1 MSRTQAE
8 SDDSDSG
15 LSQDRDDL
23 FGPVQLT
30 KLLFQSIESPSKFI
44 HLFLAWNADVLK
56 EIVSVAFQVPPHLL
70 LKLWGLSPQGLEHVV
85 HQCGSLVWIELAVA
99 DPCLGHPAQPLGHQ
113 GGGAEST
120 EQKLL
125 KRVGVHGRQQRAA
138 VQDGLVLP
146 R

>member
-1 MSRTQAE
+1 
-8 SDDSDSG
+8 
-15 LSQDRDDL
+15 
-23 FGPVQLT
+23 
-30 KLLFQSIESPSKFI
+30 
-44 HLFLAWNADVLK
+44 
-56 EIVSVAFQVPPHLL
+56 
-70 LKLWGLSPQGLEHVV
+70 
-85 HQCGSLVWIELAVA
+85 
-99 DPCLGHPAQPLGHQ
+99 LGHPAQLLGDQ

>member
-1 MSRTQAE
+1 LGYPTQ
-8 SDDSDSG
+8 
-15 LSQDRDDL
+15 
-23 FGPVQLT
+23 PV
-30 KLLFQSIESPSKFI
+30 
-44 HLFLAWNADVLK
+44 
-56 EIVSVAFQVPPHLL
+56 
-70 LKLWGLSPQGLEHVV
+70 
-85 HQCGSLVWIELAVA
+85 
-99 DPCLGHPAQPLGHQ
+99 GHQ